1 MDINEM
7 RHKIDKID
15 TELLKL
21 LNERL
26 RLSVSIGR
34 NKSTHGKS
42 IFLPERESTIIRQ
55 LERLNKGPLPR
66 EALMD
71 IFREIL
77 NVSRNLQKRIKVA
90 YLGPPATFTHSA
102 AIVKFGRRAE
112 LVPEPSITDVFREV
126 EKTLAD
132 YGVVP
137 VENSA
142 EGMVTHTLDM
152 LMDSDLKICAEIVLK
167 VSHCLLSRLSTVTGI
182 KKLYANSQAY
192 AQCRDW
198 VSNHLP
204 NVPVVEVASTSESA
218 RRAHLETGAGA
229 IASREAATTYEMNI
243 LAQGIED
250 TRDNITRFLVIGR
263 QSPAAS
269 GDDKT
274 SILFSTKDRVG
285 ALYDMLKPFRKH
297 NINLTKIES
306 RPTGRKA
313 WEYVFFVD
321 FIGHQN
327 DQKIRIALKELQ
339 SQCEFVKILGS
350 YPREKCRQ
358 HR

>member
-26 RLSVSIGR
+26 RLSVRIGR
-34 NKSTHGKS
+34 YKSTYGKS
-42 IFLPERESTIIRQ
+42 IFLPERESTIIRR

-66 EALMD
+66 EALID
-71 IFREIL
+71 IFREVL

-112 LVPEPSITDVFREV
+112 LIPEPSITDVFGEV
-126 EKTLAD
+126 EKDFSD

-137 VENSA
+137 VENSQ

-152 LMDSDLKICAEIVLK
+152 LMNSDLKICAEIILK
-167 VSHCLLSRLSTVTGI
+167 VSHCLLSRSPTVARI

-192 AQCRDW
+192 AQCREW
-198 VSNHLP
+198 VSNHLS
-204 NVPVVEVASTSESA
+204 NVPVIEVASTSESA
-218 RRAHLETGAGA
+218 RRAQVELCAGA
-229 IASREAATTYEMNI
+229 IASREAATTYALNI

-250 TRDNITRFLVIGR
+250 MRDNITRFLVIGR
-263 QSPAAS
+263 QSPAVT

-274 SILFSTKDRVG
+274 SILFSVKDRVG
-285 ALYDMLKPFRKH
+285 ALYDMLKPFKKH

-306 RPTGRKA
+306 RPTGRKV

-321 FIGHQN
+321 FLGHQN
-327 DQKIRIALKELQ
+327 DQKIRVALKELQ

-350 YPREKCRQ
+350 YPREEYR
-358 HR
+358 H